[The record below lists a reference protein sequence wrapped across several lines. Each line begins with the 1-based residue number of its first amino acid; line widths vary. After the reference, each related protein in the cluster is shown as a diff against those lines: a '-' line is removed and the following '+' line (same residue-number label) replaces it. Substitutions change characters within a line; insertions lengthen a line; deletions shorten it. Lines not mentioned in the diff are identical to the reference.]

1 MKTFKEIREASDV
14 SSSHAQHMLGNDAEK
29 RAHSAFMQ
37 KKHGVKTTY
46 HGSDEL
52 KYHGPKKNVK
62 KALGTHYGG
71 DHSQAKDDHPHIYK
85 ENVKTAD
92 KKPEIY
98 TKPDGKKGTRMVP
111 VDREVIKQ
119 EKTLEWLK
127 SALARE
133 AKKVKPRQD
142 DMEEAYEQT
151 MYCKKCGC
159 ERGNPDPD
167 CSCKMENASLTDA
180 QCYSEQSKC
189 GSLPK
194 KEGVK
199 EDSDDFTVGRA
210 RKKKQFTHA
219 SIDHKGNMVGFGRKP
234 AGPSHAAVG
243 SDGIA
248 HGFAN
253 SHSDAKDLARTR
265 NKRRPGS
272 SRVVKLKH
280 VELKKPLS
288 YAQADKHLGKSL
300 KGHYHEATI
309 QEAEIP
315 VGKTIFTKK
324 PEPSKKDQKTI
335 KKIQDLMKRANED
348 VDEAIK
354 HTHAAVDKKG
364 LAIGFAS
371 HERDA
376 KDMAR
381 RNNGKVVKLKKPMSD
396 KKTDMMI
403 NRPFKEDVSEI
414 SKGMASRYIKKS
426 QVSTADA
433 AKSVERGNI
442 DSKSPDRDIA
452 KAGKA
457 QAKKGIKTFINR
469 NKGTSTAVDKLT
481 GKAKVPAKEGMAQG
495 IAKQKIAREKEM
507 DARRH
512 DRMMDRARMKDT
524 KKKNMSELSMS
535 MKDLTKTGLNKH
547 ASPDK
552 DKIRKGLDALKK
564 AGNAKADAEAGERR
578 KKFSELSNNTMG
590 QYVRKA
596 ADDAAKKGAAGD
608 TKKAQARVK
617 GVSKAMD
624 KIDHNRLFGRQG

>member
-1 MKTFKEIREASDV
+1 MKSF
-14 SSSHAQHMLGNDAEK
+14 L
-29 RAHSAFMQ
+29 
-37 KKHGVKTTY
+37 
-46 HGSDEL
+46 EL
-52 KYHGPKKNVK
+52 R
-62 KALGTHYGG
+62 
-71 DHSQAKDDHPHIYK
+71 

-92 KKPEIY
+92 RKPEIY

-111 VDREVIKQ
+111 VDKEVIKQ

-142 DMEEAYEQT
+142 DMEEAHEA
-151 MYCKKCGC
+151 KDDDD
-159 ERGNPDPD
+159 E
-167 CSCKMENASLTDA
+167 
-180 QCYSEQSKC
+180 
-189 GSLPK
+189 
-194 KEGVK
+194 
-199 EDSDDFTVGRA
+199 EDKRPH
-210 RKKKQFTHA
+210 THA
-219 SIDHKGNMVGFGRKP
+219 LVDKKGR
-234 AGPSHAAVG
+234 
-243 SDGIA
+243 A
-248 HGFAN
+248 HGFAPYKMYDGHHHIVTN
-253 SHSDAKDLARTR
+253 RAGMRVATSDDHAFAKKMAKNRG
-265 NKRRPGS
+265 GS
-272 SRVVKLKH
+272 VITTKSVKLK
-280 VELKKPLS
+280 KPMDPKAS
-288 YAQADKHLGKSL
+288 EKMYGKSI
-300 KGHYHEATI
+300 KGHYHEAIDMSKVGTKATI
-309 QEAEIP
+309 MHP
-315 VGKTIFTKK
+315 VTRV
-324 PEPSKKDQKTI
+324 SKKVDKKDVQKHVDSGWLHMAAKKNRITKSRKEATI
-335 KKIQDLMKRANED
+335 PDGQTAMTKTPAMKDKDKKTLGKIADLMKRAN
-348 VDEAIK
+348 
-354 HTHAAVDKKG
+354 
-364 LAIGFAS
+364 
-371 HERDA
+371 
-376 KDMAR
+376 
-381 RNNGKVVKLKKPMSD
+381 
-396 KKTDMMI
+396 
-403 NRPFKEDVSEI
+403 EDVSEI

-495 IAKQKIAREKEM
+495 IVKQKISREKEM

-535 MKDLTKTGLNKH
+535 MKDLTKTGLNKA

-578 KKFSELSNNTMG
+578 KKMSEISNFKMG

-596 ADDAAKKGAAGD
+596 TDDAAKKGAAGD

-617 GVSKAMD
+617 GVNKAMD
-624 KIDHNRLFGRQG
+624 KIDHNRLFGRSGTTYGRK

>member
-29 RAHSAFMQ
+29 KAHSAFMQ

-71 DHSQAKDDHPHIYK
+71 DHDQAKDDHPHIYK

-119 EKTLEWLK
+119 EKNLEWLK
-127 SALARE
+127 AALAKE
-133 AKKVKPRQD
+133 AAQTKPRQD
-142 DMEEAYEQT
+142 DMEE
-151 MYCKKCGC
+151 
-159 ERGNPDPD
+159 D
-167 CSCKMENASLTDA
+167 
-180 QCYSEQSKC
+180 
-189 GSLPK
+189 
-194 KEGVK
+194 VK
-199 EDSDDFTVGRA
+199 
-210 RKKKQFTHA
+210 
-219 SIDHKGNMVGFGRKP
+219 
-234 AGPSHAAVG
+234 
-243 SDGIA
+243 
-248 HGFAN
+248 
-253 SHSDAKDLARTR
+253 
-265 NKRRPGS
+265 
-272 SRVVKLKH
+272 
-280 VELKKPLS
+280 
-288 YAQADKHLGKSL
+288 
-300 KGHYHEATI
+300 
-309 QEAEIP
+309 EAEIP
-315 VGKTIFTKK
+315 HGKTIFTKK

-348 VDEAIK
+348 VNEVIK
-354 HTHAAVDKKG
+354 HTHAAIDKKG

-481 GKAKVPAKEGMAQG
+481 GKAKVPAREGMAQG
-495 IAKQKIAREKEM
+495 IAKQKISREKEM

-512 DRMMDRARMKDT
+512 DRMMDRARMKDA

-578 KKFSELSNNTMG
+578 KKMSELSNNKMG

-617 GVSKAMD
+617 GVNKAMD
-624 KIDHNRLFGRQG
+624 KIDHNRLFGRSGTTYSGYKK

>member
-1 MKTFKEIREASDV
+1 MKTFD
-14 SSSHAQHMLGNDAEK
+14 QL
-29 RAHSAFMQ
+29 
-37 KKHGVKTTY
+37 
-46 HGSDEL
+46 L
-52 KYHGPKKNVK
+52 
-62 KALGTHYGG
+62 
-71 DHSQAKDDHPHIYK
+71 

-92 KKPEIY
+92 RKPEIY

-111 VDREVIKQ
+111 VDKEVIKQ
-119 EKTLEWLK
+119 EKNLEWLK
-127 SALARE
+127 AALAKE
-133 AKKVKPRQD
+133 AAQTKPRQD
-142 DMEEAYEQT
+142 DMEEDVQELTIADVQKAT
-151 MYCKKCGC
+151 AMAKKRQEK
-159 ERGNPDPD
+159 EREAGKK
-167 CSCKMENASLTDA
+167 SVSTTDLSA
-180 QCYSEQSKC
+180 R
-189 GSLPK
+189 LPK
-194 KEGVK
+194 KEGYGGMVDPK
-199 EDSDDFTVGRA
+199 KRA
-210 RKKKQFTHA
+210 EIKKKVDANMA
-219 SIDHKGNMVGFGRKP
+219 S
-234 AGPSHAAVG
+234 
-243 SDGIA
+243 
-248 HGFAN
+248 
-253 SHSDAKDLARTR
+253 
-265 NKRRPGS
+265 
-272 SRVVKLKH
+272 
-280 VELKKPLS
+280 LKKNNPNWKSKLS
-288 YAQADKHLGKSL
+288 KPK
-300 KGHYHEATI
+300 KEATI
-309 QEAEIP
+309 PDGQTAMTKTP
-315 VGKTIFTKK
+315 AMKDKDKKTMGKIA
-324 PEPSKKDQKTI
+324 
-335 KKIQDLMKRANED
+335 DLMKRAN
-348 VDEAIK
+348 EAIK

-381 RNNGKVVKLKKPMSD
+381 RHNGKVVKLKKPMSD

-481 GKAKVPAKEGMAQG
+481 GKAKVPAREG
-495 IAKQKIAREKEM
+495 I
-507 DARRH
+507 D
-512 DRMMDRARMKDT
+512 
-524 KKKNMSELSMS
+524 ELSMS

-564 AGNAKADAEAGERR
+564 AGNAKAGAEAGERR
-578 KKFSELSNNTMG
+578 KKFSELSNNKMG

>member
-1 MKTFKEIREASDV
+1 MKTF
-14 SSSHAQHMLGNDAEK
+14 
-29 RAHSAFMQ
+29 F
-37 KKHGVKTTY
+37 
-46 HGSDEL
+46 EL
-52 KYHGPKKNVK
+52 
-62 KALGTHYGG
+62 
-71 DHSQAKDDHPHIYK
+71 S
-85 ENVKTAD
+85 ENVKSAD
-92 KKPEIY
+92 KKPEQF

-111 VDREVIKQ
+111 VDKEVIKQ

-127 SALARE
+127 AALAKE

-159 ERGNPDPD
+159 ERGDPDPN
-167 CSCKMENASLTDA
+167 CTCEMNNAELTDA

-189 GSLPK
+189 GSRPK
-194 KEGVK
+194 KEGVNELTIADVQKATAMAKKRQAK
-199 EDSDDFTVGRA
+199 EREAG
-210 RKKKQFTHA
+210 KKSVSTT
-219 SIDHKGNMVGFGRKP
+219 
-234 AGPSHAAVG
+234 
-243 SDGIA
+243 
-248 HGFAN
+248 
-253 SHSDAKDLARTR
+253 DLAARM
-265 NKRRPGS
+265 P
-272 SRVVKLKH
+272 
-280 VELKKPLS
+280 KK
-288 YAQADKHLGKSL
+288 
-300 KGHYHEATI
+300 
-309 QEAEIP
+309 EAEIP
-315 VGKTIFTKK
+315 HGKTIFTKK

-335 KKIQDLMKRANED
+335 KKIQDLMRNANKIGNTSYRGKKED
-348 VDEAIK
+348 VNEAIK

-495 IAKQKIAREKEM
+495 IVKQKISREKEM
-507 DARRH
+507 DAQRH

-535 MKDLTKTGLNKH
+535 MKDLTKTGLNKA

-578 KKFSELSNNTMG
+578 KKMSELSNNKMG

>member
-1 MKTFKEIREASDV
+1 MKTFD
-14 SSSHAQHMLGNDAEK
+14 QL
-29 RAHSAFMQ
+29 
-37 KKHGVKTTY
+37 
-46 HGSDEL
+46 L
-52 KYHGPKKNVK
+52 
-62 KALGTHYGG
+62 
-71 DHSQAKDDHPHIYK
+71 

-92 KKPEIY
+92 RKPEIY

-119 EKTLEWLK
+119 EKNLEWLK
-127 SALARE
+127 AALAKE
-133 AKKVKPRQD
+133 AAKTKPRQD
-142 DMEEAYEQT
+142 DMEEDVQELTIADVQKAT
-151 MYCKKCGC
+151 AMAKKRQEK
-159 ERGNPDPD
+159 EREAGKK
-167 CSCKMENASLTDA
+167 SVSTTDLA
-180 QCYSEQSKC
+180 AR
-189 GSLPK
+189 LPK
-194 KEGVK
+194 KEAVEYPHPMYDPKSGEKVMAK
-199 EDSDDFTVGRA
+199 TPADHNKYAKMGY
-210 RKKKQFTHA
+210 TH
-219 SIDHKGNMVGFGRKP
+219 DNPK
-234 AGPSHAAVG
+234 
-243 SDGIA
+243 
-248 HGFAN
+248 
-253 SHSDAKDLARTR
+253 
-265 NKRRPGS
+265 
-272 SRVVKLKH
+272 
-280 VELKKPLS
+280 
-288 YAQADKHLGKSL
+288 
-300 KGHYHEATI
+300 
-309 QEAEIP
+309 EAEIP

-348 VDEAIK
+348 VNEAIK

-457 QAKKGIKTFINR
+457 QAKRGIKTFINR

-481 GKAKVPAKEGMAQG
+481 GKAKVPARENMAQD
-495 IAKQKIAREKEM
+495 IAKQKISREKEM
-507 DARRH
+507 DAQRH
-512 DRMMDRARMKDT
+512 DRMMDRARMKDA

-564 AGNAKADAEAGERR
+564 AGNAKAGAEAGERR
-578 KKFSELSNNTMG
+578 KKFSELSNFKMG

>member
-1 MKTFKEIREASDV
+1 MKTFD
-14 SSSHAQHMLGNDAEK
+14 QL
-29 RAHSAFMQ
+29 
-37 KKHGVKTTY
+37 
-46 HGSDEL
+46 L
-52 KYHGPKKNVK
+52 
-62 KALGTHYGG
+62 
-71 DHSQAKDDHPHIYK
+71 

-92 KKPEIY
+92 RKPEIY

-111 VDREVIKQ
+111 VDKEVIKQ
-119 EKTLEWLK
+119 EKNLEWLK
-127 SALARE
+127 AALAKE
-133 AKKVKPRQD
+133 AAQTKPRQD
-142 DMEEAYEQT
+142 DMEEDVQELTIADVQKAT
-151 MYCKKCGC
+151 AMAKKRQEK
-159 ERGNPDPD
+159 EREAGKK
-167 CSCKMENASLTDA
+167 SVSTTDLSA
-180 QCYSEQSKC
+180 R
-189 GSLPK
+189 LPK
-194 KEGVK
+194 KEGYGGMVDPK
-199 EDSDDFTVGRA
+199 KRA
-210 RKKKQFTHA
+210 EIKKKVDANMA
-219 SIDHKGNMVGFGRKP
+219 S
-234 AGPSHAAVG
+234 
-243 SDGIA
+243 
-248 HGFAN
+248 
-253 SHSDAKDLARTR
+253 
-265 NKRRPGS
+265 
-272 SRVVKLKH
+272 
-280 VELKKPLS
+280 LKKNNPNWKSKLS
-288 YAQADKHLGKSL
+288 KPK
-300 KGHYHEATI
+300 KEATI
-309 QEAEIP
+309 PDGQTAMTKTP
-315 VGKTIFTKK
+315 AMKDKDKKTMGKIA
-324 PEPSKKDQKTI
+324 
-335 KKIQDLMKRANED
+335 DLMKRAN
-348 VDEAIK
+348 EAIK

-381 RNNGKVVKLKKPMSD
+381 RHNGKVVKLKKPMSD

-481 GKAKVPAKEGMAQG
+481 CKAKVPAREG
-495 IAKQKIAREKEM
+495 I
-507 DARRH
+507 D
-512 DRMMDRARMKDT
+512 
-524 KKKNMSELSMS
+524 ELSMS

-564 AGNAKADAEAGERR
+564 AGNKKADAEAGERR
-578 KKFSELSNNTMG
+578 KKFSELSNNKMG

>member
-62 KALGTHYGG
+62 KALGAHYGG

-309 QEAEIP
+309 PDGQTAM
-315 VGKTIFTKK
+315 TKK
-324 PEPSKKDQKTI
+324 PKISKKDKETVG
-335 KKIQDLMKRANED
+335 KIQALMKRANED
-348 VDEAIK
+348 VNEVIK
-354 HTHAAVDKKG
+354 HTHAAIDKKG

-403 NRPFKEDVSEI
+403 NRPFKEYHHDQP
-414 SKGMASRYIKKS
+414 K
-426 QVSTADA
+426 Q
-433 AKSVERGNI
+433 
-442 DSKSPDRDIA
+442 P
-452 KAGKA
+452 A
-457 QAKKGIKTFINR
+457 Q
-469 NKGTSTAVDKLT
+469 
-481 GKAKVPAKEGMAQG
+481 
-495 IAKQKIAREKEM
+495 
-507 DARRH
+507 
-512 DRMMDRARMKDT
+512 
-524 KKKNMSELSMS
+524 KKKPVAELSMS
-535 MKDLTKTGLNKH
+535 MKNLTKTGLNKA

-552 DKIRKGLDALKK
+552 DKLKK
-564 AGNAKADAEAGERR
+564 DLKNLKTKLGEKLKVSDGMGSWIKDFQGSDAPQFKGKDKEERR
-578 KKFSELSNNTMG
+578 DMAIAAYLS
-590 QYVRKA
+590 
-596 ADDAAKKGAAGD
+596 AKRG
-608 TKKAQARVK
+608 
-617 GVSKAMD
+617 
-624 KIDHNRLFGRQG
+624 N